1 MAHAA
6 SMNSACRA
14 VATSWCTSTC
24 APSSSTNVGG
34 GVVNESGGETTVN
47 STISGNTAAG
57 GSGSSNL
64 GASGGILNQGGGET
78 LVYVTLAGN
87 KGVTGAT
94 NNAANYV
101 NQGGT
106 VQWFGTVVGDP
117 TGGANCRAV
126 PGTAFVSNG
135 HNLEDDPGAICGFSA
150 AKKDIVGKSPQ
161 LAALADNSG
170 PGPTQLPQPG
180 SPLID
185 TIPPASCRADGASA
199 VTTDERGVSRPQG
212 SGCDIGAV
220 EVVESPP
227 TTATPVVSSNQFSLP
242 NQTDVFD
249 VARNGAVEVRWV
261 VGGGSWQGPMA
272 ISRPG
277 LAAPGTE
284 LAASNQFGIANQTD
298 VWVVDKTTGTI
309 QVLWV
314 QGGGT
319 WQGPLTIS
327 TPGLASSGAHL
338 AASNQFGISN
348 QTDVFVADTTGTLK
362 VVWVQGAGKWQGP
375 LRIGPNGKAPSGAG
389 LAASNQFGIPNQ
401 TDVWMV
407 DKGGTVR
414 VFWVAG
420 FGGAPWLGPLGIGPT
435 GLAPAGA
442 PLSASNQFGLP
453 NQTDLFVVDKSG
465 TRRVVWVQ
473 GGGVWQGP
481 LSISPLGL
489 DAPGA
494 PLTSSNQFGVPNQTD
509 VWAIDKTGTLEVV
522 WVQNAGTWQGPLAI

>member
-1 MAHAA
+1 
-6 SMNSACRA
+6 
-14 VATSWCTSTC
+14 
-24 APSSSTNVGG
+24 
-34 GVVNESGGETTVN
+34 
-47 STISGNTAAG
+47 
-57 GSGSSNL
+57 
-64 GASGGILNQGGGET
+64 
-78 LVYVTLAGN
+78 
-87 KGVTGAT
+87 
-94 NNAANYV
+94 
-101 NQGGT
+101 
-106 VQWFGTVVGDP
+106 
-117 TGGANCRAV
+117 
-126 PGTAFVSNG
+126 
-135 HNLEDDPGAICGFSA
+135 
-150 AKKDIVGKSPQ
+150 
-161 LAALADNSG
+161 
-170 PGPTQLPQPG
+170 
-180 SPLID
+180 
-185 TIPPASCRADGASA
+185 
-199 VTTDERGVSRPQG
+199 
-212 SGCDIGAV
+212 
-220 EVVESPP
+220 
-227 TTATPVVSSNQFSLP
+227 VVSSNQFSLP

-298 VWVVDKTTGTI
+298 VFVVDKTTGTI

-375 LRIGPNGKAPSGAG
+375 LRIGPNGKAPSGAGLAASNQFGIPNQTDVWVVDKTGTLEVVWVESAGTWQGPLEIGPTGKAPSGAG

-509 VWAIDKTGTLEVV
+509 VWAVDKTGTLEVV
-522 WVQNAGTWQGPLAI
+522 WVRTPAPGRGPSPSETPIHGRLMQSATLLAGGPHRLQLHRRQPGIHRR